1 MSRLTEA
8 ALRAAVWPGD
18 PEYDQSRRVWNGMVD
33 RRPAVIA
40 RCSDAADV
48 SAAVRYATEAGL
60 AVTVRGGGHNVAGLA
75 LADDALLI
83 DLSPMRDVDVDPVN
97 RLAVAGGGALLADL
111 DGATTP
117 HGLACPV
124 GVVSETGL
132 GGLAL
137 GGGYGWLA
145 RKWGL
150 TCDHLT
156 AAEVVLADGSTVR
169 ASEEDH
175 PELLWGLR
183 GGGGNFGVV
192 TRFTLRLR
200 PVGEVWVRSSVHPI
214 EQAGEVVRAFRDAMP
229 SQPDDLQLS
238 GAFKRAPAAN
248 WIPASLHGQPVLAFT
263 TVWLGAEGG
272 PEAAEELFAHCPPAA
287 STERVMP
294 FAELQALG
302 DGAEPAGRRYYTT
315 SGYLVDE
322 MPAEAIDVLV
332 RYATEGLST
341 YSTIDLGYF
350 RGAVARVDEETT
362 AFPSRDASFMV
373 SASAAWDDP
382 VDDDHGRGWAGGLL
396 RDLGP
401 WRSEGSY
408 VNYTQR
414 SSRSA
419 ADVYGADR
427 YARLSTLK
435 AQVDPTNMFR
445 GNHNIAPHPLASER
459 TPR

>member
-1 MSRLTEA
+1 MSRPVEE
-8 ALRAAVWPGD
+8 ALRAALWPGD
-18 PEYDQSRRVWNGMVD
+18 PGYDEARRVWNGMID

-48 SAAVRYATEAGL
+48 AAAVRYATATGL

-83 DLSPMRDVDVDPVN
+83 DLSPMRSVEVDPVR

-111 DGATTP
+111 DGATAP

-150 TCDHLT
+150 TCDHLM

-169 ASEEDH
+169 VSEENR

-200 PVGEVWVRSSVHPI
+200 PVDDVWVRSAVYPV
-214 EQAGEVVRAFRDAMP
+214 EQAGDALRAYRHAMP
-229 SQPDDLQLS
+229 SQPDDLQLV
-238 GAFKRAPAAN
+238 GAFKRAPAAD
-248 WIPASLHGQPVLAFT
+248 WIPARLHGQPVLAFT

-272 PEAAEELFAHCPPAA
+272 PEAAAELFADRPPAG
-287 STERVMP
+287 SFDRVMP
-294 FAELQALG
+294 FAELQAMG
-302 DGAEPAGRRYYTT
+302 DGSEPAGRRYYTT
-315 SGYLVDE
+315 SGYLADL
-322 MPAEAIDVLV
+322 PADAVEVLV
-332 RYATEGLST
+332 RYAVDGLT
-341 YSTIDLGYF
+341 RYSTIDLGYF
-350 RGAVARVDEETT
+350 RGAVARVDDDST
-362 AFPSRDASFMV
+362 AFPSRDASFIC

-382 VDDDHGRGWAGGLL
+382 AGDDHGRSWAGGLL

-414 SSRSA
+414 SGRSA
-419 ADVYGADR
+419 AEVYGAHR
-427 YARLSTLK
+427 YARLAALK
-435 AQVDPTNMFR
+435 AEVDPANLFR
-445 GNHNIAPHPLASER
+445 GNHNIAPRPLASEGR
-459 TPR
+459 LR